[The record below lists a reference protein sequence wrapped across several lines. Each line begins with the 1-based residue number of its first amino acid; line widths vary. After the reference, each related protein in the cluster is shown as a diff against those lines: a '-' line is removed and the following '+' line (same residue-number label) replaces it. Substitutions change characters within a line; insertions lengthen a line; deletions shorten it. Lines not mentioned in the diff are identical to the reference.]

1 MLWQEKDNS
10 PSKDQGPVWDPTRT
24 EMPPRNKGW
33 IVLLSGDN
41 VVFSRLPASKF
52 YLSSSR
58 LSLVLCLAAERKDR
72 KSRFYELSG
81 REQETNFKDYLLV
94 YLFIYFC
101 PQQYLFLSSL
111 IV

>member
-1 MLWQEKDNS
+1 
-10 PSKDQGPVWDPTRT
+10 
-24 EMPPRNKGW
+24 MPPRNKGW

-41 VVFSRLPASKF
+41 VVFRRLPASKF

-94 YLFIYFC
+94 YLFIY
-101 PQQYLFLSSL
+101 LFIFAHNSTCS
-111 IV
+111 